1 MKIFSIE
8 HYEDKIEELERLAEI
23 ADYRA
28 GYAAG
33 LAEVREKILKKFHS
47 LYYVLAVAEQEQD
60 EELYEYTSCRIL
72 EMAGVYGIIKAGE
85 VISDEEIAKRLRKRI
100 ENAYFEAIYYTK
112 KSTEL
117 YKRITAA
124 TKVVT
129 QLQKVKIFK
138 LKAAL
143 AIGKMFFPHRFN

>member
-8 HYEDKIEELERLAEI
+8 HYEDKIEKLERLAEI

-60 EELYEYTSCRIL
+60 EELYEYASCRIL
-72 EMAGVYGIIKAGE
+72 EMAGAYGIIKEGE
-85 VISDEEIAKRLRKRI
+85 VVSVDDVMLRLVKRVN
-100 ENAYFEAIYYTK
+100 NAYFEAIYYTK
-112 KSTEL
+112 KSTEIS
-117 YKRITAA
+117 KRIAA
-124 TKVVT
+124 AAKVVT

>member
-1 MKIFSIE
+1 MKIFSID
-8 HYEDKIEELERLAEI
+8 HYEDKIEELGRLAEI

-33 LAEVREKILKKFHS
+33 LAEVRENILEKFHS
-47 LYYVLAVAEQEQD
+47 MYTVMKAAEAGED
-60 EELYEYTSCRIL
+60 SELEAYMGYSII
-72 EMAGVYGIIKAGE
+72 EMAAKFDVIKEGE
-85 VISDEEIAKRLRKRI
+85 MISVDDVMVRLVKRVS
-100 ENAYFEAIYYTK
+100 NAYFEAIYYTK
-112 KSTEL
+112 KSTEIS
-117 YKRITAA
+117 KRITAA
-124 TKVVT
+124 AKVVT

>member
-8 HYEDKIEELERLAEI
+8 HYEDKIEELRRLAEI

-47 LYYVLAVAEQEQD
+47 MYAVMKVAEEMGD
-60 EELYEYTSCRIL
+60 NELEAYTGYSII
-72 EMAGVYGIIKAGE
+72 EMAAKFDVIKEGE
-85 VISDEEIAKRLRKRI
+85 VISVDDVMLRLVKRVN
-100 ENAYFEAIYYTK
+100 NAYFEAIYYTK
-112 KSTEL
+112 KSTEIS
-117 YKRITAA
+117 KRIAA
-124 TKVVT
+124 AAKVVT

-138 LKAAL
+138 LKASSMSPSSMVTVSFL
-143 AIGKMFFPHRFN
+143 

>member
-1 MKIFSIE
+1 MRLFDIQ
-8 HYEDKIEELERLAEI
+8 HYEDKIEELGRLAEI

-28 GYAAG
+28 ELAG
-33 LAEVREKILKKFHS
+33 KIAKERGEVFEGFHK

-60 EELYEYTSCRIL
+60 EELYEYMSCRIL
-72 EMAGVYGIIKAGE
+72 ETAGVYGIIKAGE
-85 VISDEEIAKRLRKRI
+85 VISDEEIVKRLRKRI

-112 KSTEL
+112 KSTEIS
-117 YKRITAA
+117 KRITAA
-124 TKVVT
+124 AKVVT

>member
-33 LAEVREKILKKFHS
+33 LAEVREKILKKFHR
-47 LYYVLAVAEQEQD
+47 LYAVMKVAEEAGD
-60 EELYEYTSCRIL
+60 NELEAYTGYSII
-72 EMAGVYGIIKAGE
+72 EMAAKFDVIKEGE
-85 VISDEEIAKRLRKRI
+85 VISVDDVMLRLVKRVN
-100 ENAYFEAIYYTK
+100 NAYFEAIYYMK
-112 KSTEL
+112 KSTEIS
-117 YKRITAA
+117 KRITAA
-124 TKVVT
+124 AKVVT